1 MTLICGVPRNYG
13 SGKEG
18 ADRPRRGKN
27 ESQPPFIRTPP
38 AAACRSLFLSLLIK
52 AKRFLLLPLKPGAP
66 TSLGQR
72 GGPAAAP
79 SRDGPPRPHAAG
91 HDPAGMA
98 FKRREH
104 LVGMALMWRGG
115 YSSGTSRPPR
125 KVSLGSCLMWEC
137 RSSGEGG
144 GGRTAPAPV
153 LVPHRG
159 CSLGKRRRGALGGKF
174 GSWDLKIPLCFHE
187 RGSGSCFLLG

>member
-104 LVGMALMWRGG
+104 LVGMGIDVERRVQLRHF
-115 YSSGTSRPPR
+115 PPAEEGQPWFMLD
-125 KVSLGSCLMWEC
+125 VGMPELLMWEMPELRRRRRRTDRSC
-137 RSSGEGG
+137 TCVGATQRLFLREEEERSSGREI
-144 GGRTAPAPV
+144 
-153 LVPHRG
+153 
-159 CSLGKRRRGALGGKF
+159 
-174 GSWDLKIPLCFHE
+174 W
-187 RGSGSCFLLG
+187 